1 MTALHTR
8 SHFHLSVEI
17 AYILISGFVL
27 SLWLVMS
34 LDSGHTQ
41 KLLSTTALQTYSH
54 VNT

>member
-1 MTALHTR
+1 MTALQTR
-8 SHFHLSVEI
+8 SHFHLSLEI
-17 AYILISGFVL
+17 AYIPTSGFAL

-41 KLLSTTALQTYSH
+41 KLSSTTALQTYSH